1 MSRTEGPVLYTLDGV
16 EVRIGK
22 EDWEARLA
30 RLLGVLAQLKSSGET
45 GDRHRPALPRSGRAA
60 NPGEVRDA
68 MPRAKGRQV
77 IAGLDV
83 GTTKSCC
90 VIAEWS
96 PVGNLD
102 IIGVGMSPCRGPAQ
116 GGRRQHR
123 LHRRVDQAGG
133 GEAEEMAGV
142 EIASVLVG
150 IAGGHIRG
158 VNSRG
163 VIAVSGKHREVGQHD
178 IDRAL
183 DAARA
188 INLPQDREVIHVLPQ
203 TYVVDDQDG
212 VKEPLRH
219 VRRAARGGGAP
230 RHGRHD
236 VGAQRDPERE
246 PRRAPG
252 PGRRARG
259 AGLRGG
265 GGLDEE
271 EKELGILIIDLGGGT
286 TDVALFRD
294 GAVWYTGVLPLGG
307 DHISNDIAV
316 GLRTPT
322 SDAEELK
329 KRYGCALT
337 ALVRE
342 DETVDV
348 PSVGG
353 RKARQLSRQILSEII
368 QPRVEEIFTL
378 VARDL
383 ARAGLAGRGGGG
395 RRGDGRDVDHAGR
408 PRARR
413 ADLRPAGA
421 ARRARPGWRARR
433 RGAEPDL
440 LPPRWGLRSTAP
452 AATARCPKRT
462 TDRWRSASPA
472 DEGVGR

>member
-1 MSRTEGPVLYTLDGV
+1 
-16 EVRIGK
+16 
-22 EDWEARLA
+22 
-30 RLLGVLAQLKSSGET
+30 
-45 GDRHRPALPRSGRAA
+45 
-60 NPGEVRDA
+60 

-96 PVGNLD
+96 PVGHLD
-102 IIGVGMSPCRGPAQ
+102 IIGVGVSPCRGLRK
-116 GGRRQHR
+116 G
-123 LHRRVDQAGG
+123 VVVNIDSTVESIKQAVA
-133 GEAEEMAGV
+133 EAEEMAGA

-212 VKEPLRH
+212 VKEPLGMSG
-219 VRRAARGGGAP
+219 VRLEVEVHLVTGATTSV
-230 RHGRHD
+230 RNVIRS
-236 VGAQRDPERE
+236 VNR
-246 PRRAPG
+246 
-252 PGRRARG
+252 
-259 AGLRGG
+259 AGLQVQDVV
-265 GGLDEE
+265 LEALASAEAVLSDE
-271 EKELGILIIDLGGGT
+271 EKELGVLVIDLGGGT

-322 SDAEELK
+322 ADAEDLK
-329 KRYGCALT
+329 KRHGCALT

-353 RKARQLSRQILSEII
+353 RKARQLSRHILSEII

-383 ARAGLAGRGGGG
+383 GRAGLEDVAAAGVVLTGGTSIMTGVPELAEQVFDVPVRRGVQSGLSGLADVVQSPIYATGVGLALYGARGHVGAVPAETLDRSLVQRFG
-395 RRGDGRDVDHAGR
+395 RRMKE
-408 PRARR
+408 
-413 ADLRPAGA
+413 
-421 ARRARPGWRARR
+421 W
-433 RGAEPDL
+433 
-440 LPPRWGLRSTAP
+440 
-452 AATARCPKRT
+452 
-462 TDRWRSASPA
+462 
-472 DEGVGR
+472 VGELF

>member
-1 MSRTEGPVLYTLDGV
+1 
-16 EVRIGK
+16 
-22 EDWEARLA
+22 
-30 RLLGVLAQLKSSGET
+30 
-45 GDRHRPALPRSGRAA
+45 
-60 NPGEVRDA
+60 

-102 IIGVGMSPCRGPAQ
+102 IIGVGVSPCRGLRKGVVVNIDSTVESIKHA
-116 GGRRQHR
+116 
-123 LHRRVDQAGG
+123 VS
-133 GEAEEMAGV
+133 EAEEMAGV

-188 INLPQDREVIHVLPQ
+188 ISLPQDREVIHVLPQ

-212 VKEPLRH
+212 VKEPRGMSG
-219 VRRAARGGGAP
+219 VRLEVEVHLVTGATTSV
-230 RHGRHD
+230 RNVIRS
-236 VGAQRDPERE
+236 VNR
-246 PRRAPG
+246 
-252 PGRRARG
+252 
-259 AGLRGG
+259 AGLQVQDVVLEALASAEAIIG
-265 GGLDEE
+265 EE
-271 EKELGILIIDLGGGT
+271 EKELGVLIIDLGGGT

-322 SDAEELK
+322 SDTEELK
-329 KRYGCALT
+329 KRHGCALT
-337 ALVRE
+337 ALVHE
-342 DETVDV
+342 DETVEV

-353 RKARQLSRQILSEII
+353 RKARRLSRQILSEII

-383 ARAGLAGRGGGG
+383 ARAGLQDVAAAGVVLTGGTSIMPGVPELAEQIFDVPVRRGVQSGLSGLADVVQSPIYATGVGLALYGARGHGAVSETQDGSLAQRVG
-395 RRGDGRDVDHAGR
+395 RRMKE
-408 PRARR
+408 
-413 ADLRPAGA
+413 
-421 ARRARPGWRARR
+421 W
-433 RGAEPDL
+433 
-440 LPPRWGLRSTAP
+440 
-452 AATARCPKRT
+452 
-462 TDRWRSASPA
+462 
-472 DEGVGR
+472 VGELF